1 MFFSTR
7 FRWFPSH
14 LSRKC
19 FSKNRRNKLQTTSN
33 STEGSQQCLGWDIL
47 HVTWENSANIHQNPP
62 SYWGAPA
69 IIAVGCFHCVLMFI
83 HCRLLWIQDA
93 WGTKKVVANSWEEFR
108 GTRAPVS
115 PYSASLDR
123 QTRVSMW
130 GLYSIGRIIEAGF
143 GVCWQ
148 DLTGFQD
155 WYIKTAHRAT
165 WQRTPLP
172 TLYNGIGHASALWIK
187 IGFQLLHLYPPLV
200 CPFQIWASSEDKTI
214 MLHFDHHRQPWEA
227 EAFPSG
233 GADILCHFRRCCHAR
248 DHVGIPWNFRDI
260 MECLLSSRLKDA
272 SWFARMIWT

>member
-19 FSKNRRNKLQTTSN
+19 FSKNRHNKLQTISN

-47 HVTWENSANIHQNPP
+47 HVAWENSANIHQNPP

-69 IIAVGCFHCVLMFI
+69 ILAVGCFYCVLMFI

-108 GTRAPVS
+108 GTRSPVS
-115 PYSASLDR
+115 PYSVSLDR

-130 GLYSIGRIIEAGF
+130 GLYSIGHVRFVFDWTHHRGGF
-143 GVCWQ
+143 WSL
-148 DLTGFQD
+148 LTGFQD
-155 WYIKTAHRAT
+155 WYIKTEHRTT

-172 TLYNGIGHASALWIK
+172 TLYNCIGHASALWTRSASNSCTSI
-187 IGFQLLHLYPPLV
+187 PPLFV
-200 CPFQIWASSEDKTI
+200 DFRFQP
-214 MLHFDHHRQPWEA
+214 H
-227 EAFPSG
+227 
-233 GADILCHFRRCCHAR
+233 
-248 DHVGIPWNFRDI
+248 
-260 MECLLSSRLKDA
+260 LKIK
-272 SWFARMIWT
+272 W

>member
-1 MFFSTR
+1 MFLSTR

-19 FSKNRRNKLQTTSN
+19 FSKNRCNKLQTISN

-69 IIAVGCFHCVLMFI
+69 ILAVGCFYCVLMFI

-93 WGTKKVVANSWEEFR
+93 WGTKKVVTNSWEEFR

-115 PYSASLDR
+115 PYSVSLDR

-148 DLTGFQD
+148 ASKIGTS
-155 WYIKTAHRAT
+155 K
-165 WQRTPLP
+165 QRTGQRDNEHHCQHCTMASAMHRPSGQNRLP
-172 TLYNGIGHASALWIK
+172 TPAPLS
-187 IGFQLLHLYPPLV
+187 PPCLSISDLSL
-200 CPFQIWASSEDKTI
+200 IW
-214 MLHFDHHRQPWEA
+214 R
-227 EAFPSG
+227 
-233 GADILCHFRRCCHAR
+233 
-248 DHVGIPWNFRDI
+248 
-260 MECLLSSRLKDA
+260 
-272 SWFARMIWT
+272 